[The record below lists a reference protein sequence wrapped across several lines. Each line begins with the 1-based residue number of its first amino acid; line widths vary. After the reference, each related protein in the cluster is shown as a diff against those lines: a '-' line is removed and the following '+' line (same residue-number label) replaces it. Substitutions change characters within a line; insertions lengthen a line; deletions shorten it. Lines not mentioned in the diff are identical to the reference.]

1 MIPSDLPPALLA
13 LATALAP
20 RRGEMLFHQGDAA
33 TAIYFVKAGCLR
45 LQRHGRDGE
54 EVSLHDARGGEF
66 CAEASLASPRYHCD
80 ALAVV
85 DSEVLRFP
93 SDPVKALLRDDADF
107 AGAWIQLLSR
117 QLRGAR
123 ARVERLSLRS
133 AAERVLH
140 LLGSEG
146 RGPRRE
152 YQPPTS
158 LKDLARDL
166 ALTPEALYRTLAQLE
181 RDGVIERRDGLL
193 AYRQSRQG
201 D

>member
-1 MIPSDLPPALLA
+1 
-13 LATALAP
+13 
-20 RRGEMLFHQGDAA
+20 
-33 TAIYFVKAGCLR
+33 
-45 LQRHGRDGE
+45 
-54 EVSLHDARGGEF
+54 
-66 CAEASLASPRYHCD
+66 
-80 ALAVV
+80 
-85 DSEVLRFP
+85 
-93 SDPVKALLRDDADF
+93 
-107 AGAWIQLLSR
+107 
-117 QLRGAR
+117 
-123 ARVERLSLRS
+123 VERLSLRS

-152 YQPPTS
+152 YQPPAS